1 MDLPGPL
8 RSLFGEDADDGGDPV
23 RLGAFDA
30 TPTAGQTH
38 RSHWEAVVPEERRE
52 ATVHDLSRAA
62 VDEGAVVEAPP
73 LEEAPV
79 RGFVLGDGPLHTLA
93 VTVDGEVRTAYPLL
107 QGVTHPFA
115 ATDLDPWDTGVD
127 AWLSGHLDD
136 AAVTA
141 FAADY
146 FADPGGYDPD
156 GVALSALF
164 YALDPVGEAAVAIE
178 GPEFAGIR
186 PWERGAPDDYVVQTV
201 VDDVTR
207 VEHRGLS
214 GYRVS
219 APLFGDPDGRGVTA
233 AFYLGEHLVA
243 DPPEPG
249 DAVEGPA
256 WLQVRRR

>member
-1 MDLPGPL
+1 MDLPGAL
-8 RSLFGEDADDGGDPV
+8 RSLFGDGGAGDGNDPV

-38 RSHWEAVVPEERRE
+38 RSHWAAVVPEERRE
-52 ATVHDLSRAA
+52 GVVHDLSRAA
-62 VDEGAVVEAPP
+62 VEEGAVVEAPP
-73 LEEAPV
+73 RREAPV

-93 VTVDGEVRTAYPLL
+93 VTVDGEVTTAYPLL
-107 QGVTHPFA
+107 EGVDHPFEPSEMTA
-115 ATDLDPWDTGVD
+115 WDSGVE
-127 AWLSGHLDD
+127 AWVSGHLDD

-141 FAADY
+141 FAADH
-146 FADPGGYDPD
+146 FADPAGYAPD

-164 YALDPVGEAAVAIE
+164 YALDPVGEAAVATE
-178 GPEFAGIR
+178 RAEFAGIR

-201 VDDVTR
+201 VEAVTP

-233 AFYLGEHLVA
+233 AFYLGEHVA